1 MSTNNL
7 FLHLQSLYQHS
18 VRTSIIDSSK
28 SIRLVQ
34 RIQMYSKCN
43 SLDKQKSSLYLFCT
57 QVRIII
63 ISDRR
68 YCFFVL
74 SSHTVRTDY
83 LFVYEFIHFF
93 RKQVLYRP
101 VPSWYSIYGSRVCC
115 TILTSVCIILGI
127 SKYVA
132 TSSVILL
139 SFHLR

>member
-83 LFVYEFIHFF
+83 LFVYEFIHFCSENKF
-93 RKQVLYRP
+93 CIDPYRP
-101 VPSWYSIYGSRVCC
+101 
-115 TILTSVCIILGI
+115 GI
-127 SKYVA
+127 RFMVVVFA
-132 TSSVILL
+132 VL
-139 SFHLR
+139 F